1 MISTAGLMDL
11 DVYIPTFSCS
21 LTFNLNEQNKG
32 SRMKLVAE
40 FITDVYSKCSKCE
53 ADYAKDRIQVKLAF
67 NKPLFTLLPPS
78 CTYNFEY
85 SEYDYNEKLK
95 DASTFVADI
104 YSRFPELSPEQKKN
118 LEQSGFL
125 FSDIDLNPD
134 RKPCIGLRQA
144 LIENVEQDIKI
155 YKSATL
161 QTDSSPKYTLK
172 KVAESLSNGILFV
185 NSFPLYSETTV
196 TILKSEIKV
205 EMRFNR
211 DF

>member
-1 MISTAGLMDL
+1 MASPAGLMDL

-53 ADYAKDRIQVKLAF
+53 ADYAK
-67 NKPLFTLLPPS
+67 
-78 CTYNFEY
+78 
-85 SEYDYNEKLK
+85 
-95 DASTFVADI
+95 
-104 YSRFPELSPEQKKN
+104 
-118 LEQSGFL
+118 

-172 KVAESLSNGILFV
+172 KVTESLSNGILFV
-185 NSFPLYSETTV
+185 NSFPLYSETSVTV
-196 TILKSEIKV
+196 LKSEIKV